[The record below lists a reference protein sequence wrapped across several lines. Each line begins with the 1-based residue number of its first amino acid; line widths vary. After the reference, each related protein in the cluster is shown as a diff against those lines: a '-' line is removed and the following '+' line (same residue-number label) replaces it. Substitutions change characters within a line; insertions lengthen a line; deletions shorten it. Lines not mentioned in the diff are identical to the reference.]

1 MKQLGILAFL
11 VVLFEASAV
20 ANPYLPQAW
29 RAANKLRVATSA
41 VTGGFV
47 HFYSGLDYGI
57 FEKYGLK
64 CEHVYIRGQSPA
76 LAALAN
82 DQVQFNYGAA
92 DGSLPGLGRRR
103 RCQVRR
109 FAAGQ
114 APLRHGRAQRNS
126 PARRSQRQ
134 IHRRHPAG
142 RLERAPVAAGRE
154 KIRPDHRRRD
164 DSSDRRQPDRAL
176 SSHGRQRRSSDPRH
190 TAAGR
195 PR

>member
-20 ANPYLPQAW
+20 ANPYLP
-29 RAANKLRVATSA
+29 KPGEPPTMLRVATSA

-92 DGSLPGLGRRR
+92 DGSLARSRGRVSKPSSSPLRSSSSPTSWSR
-103 RCQVRR
+103 GKR
-109 FAAGQ
+109 FAG
-114 APLRHGRAQRNS
+114 P
-126 PARRSQRQ
+126 
-134 IHRRHPAG
+134 
-142 RLERAPVAAGRE
+142 
-154 KIRPDHRRRD
+154 KISKENP
-164 DSSDRRQPDRAL
+164 SA
-176 SSHGRQRRSSDPRH
+176 
-190 TAAGR
+190 
-195 PR
+195 